1 MFLVDNVRKS
11 GHPKTNQST
20 LAAKTLSLVE
30 AAENTFLLAN
40 IIEDILSQIDKLHI
54 TCFIDSKGLYDAV
67 NTTNITRDKQLRIE
81 MAVVREMVDN
91 KEIKLEW
98 ITKDYQLADILTKK
112 ELQISN
118 SQKSLE
124 MAKLCGST
132 NTKCQ

>member
-40 IIEDILSQIDKLHI
+40 IIKDILSQIDKLHI

-98 ITKDYQLADILTKK
+98 ITKDYQLADMLTKK

>member
-1 MFLVDNVRKS
+1 MLVLVTCWVEVVQRVYSVSCWQCSKIWAS
-11 GHPKTNQST
+11 KTINQST

-67 NTTNITRDKQLRIE
+67 NTTNITSDKQLKIE

-91 KEIKLEW
+91 KEIKLEL
-98 ITKDYQLADILTKK
+98 ITKDYHLADMLTKK
-112 ELQISN
+112 ATH
-118 SQKSLE
+118 KSP
-124 MAKLCGST
+124 
-132 NTKCQ
+132 

>member
-1 MFLVDNVRKS
+1 
-11 GHPKTNQST
+11 
-20 LAAKTLSLVE
+20 
-30 AAENTFLLAN
+30 
-40 IIEDILSQIDKLHI
+40 
-54 TCFIDSKGLYDAV
+54 
-67 NTTNITRDKQLRIE
+67 

-98 ITKDYQLADILTKK
+98 ITKDYQLADMLTKK